1 MFTFLSAVIFLTMQ
15 CLPILNIAMF
25 DARSMFLTMSNWQ
38 WHWCLGSQNMQISN
52 KLAKKKGASLYGQGL
67 YLLLHYDQEEFDYK
81 NKKILHHWYERQRT
95 PWTRSAAMVTR
106 RFCGYSRGRWWVLN
120 WRKIWHKSQP
130 GGVGAL
136 HKCLSMSVTAKLCR
150 RVEIFTSSSLP
161 FSCLSER

>member
-1 MFTFLSAVIFLTMQ
+1 MQ

-38 WHWCLGSQNMQISN
+38 WHWCLGSQNRQISN
-52 KLAKKKGASLYGQGL
+52 KLAKKRMQAYMGKGFTSYCTT
-67 YLLLHYDQEEFDYK
+67 YDQEEFDYK

-106 RFCGYSRGRWWVLN
+106 RFCGFSHSRWWVLN
-120 WRKIWHKSQP
+120 WRKIWHKSQQ

-136 HKCLSMSVTAKLCR
+136 HKCLSMSVTARLCR